1 MAVMHSEFTAVA
13 AEQEQNKPVN
23 PARDMPAGKLGKGY
37 DINGLVFQWNGM
49 AREPVVLNV
58 YDMYWINEYTAPIGL
73 GVFHTGVEIYGT
85 EYAYGGHP
93 FPFSGI
99 FEIPPK
105 FASDLG
111 DQFKYKQSILVGH
124 TDFNQI
130 DVRKI
135 VEELGN
141 EYRGDRYHLM
151 NKNCNHFSGALTKIL
166 CGEEIPAWVNRLAYF
181 SSCVPFLQR
190 CLPREWLTP
199 IALQA
204 SPLSSFSLCQ
214 YPGGQHF
221 RRPQSLVSPPSV
233 TAACTKSLTIVAKAS
248 APDLTRGPRLYKNGT
263 THTFLL
269 SLESSPIVAKHGTT
283 AAVDRQ
289 SLRGFLL
296 VAATLAVGIEGHK
309 TVRTNLGVR

>member
-1 MAVMHSEFTAVA
+1 MLSSGSRLRRSNEETRISCVGEVVSGR
-13 AEQEQNKPVN
+13 
-23 PARDMPAGKLGKGY
+23 ARSPRS
-37 DINGLVFQWNGM
+37 LVFQWTGM
-49 AREPVVLNV
+49 AREPVTLNV

-105 FASDLG
+105 FANDLG

-124 TDFNQI
+124 TDFNQM

-141 EYRGDRYHLM
+141 EFRGDRYHLM

-166 CGEEIPAWVNRLAYF
+166 CGEEIPGWVNRLAYF

-204 SPLSSFSLCQ
+204 SIQEGSTSRVHSPSSAHS
-214 YPGGQHF
+214 P
-221 RRPQSLVSPPSV
+221 SPPP
-233 TAACTKSLTIVAKAS
+233 
-248 APDLTRGPRLYKNGT
+248 APNPTRSSQKRVPR
-263 THTFLL
+263 
-269 SLESSPIVAKHGTT
+269 I
-283 AAVDRQ
+283 
-289 SLRGFLL
+289 
-296 VAATLAVGIEGHK
+296 
-309 TVRTNLGVR
+309 

>member
-1 MAVMHSEFTAVA
+1 
-13 AEQEQNKPVN
+13 
-23 PARDMPAGKLGKGY
+23 
-37 DINGLVFQWNGM
+37 M
-49 AREPVVLNV
+49 AREPVILNV

-93 FPFSGI
+93 FAFSGI

-105 FASDLG
+105 FANDLG

-141 EYRGDRYHLM
+141 EFRGDRYHLM

-204 SPLSSFSLCQ
+204 SP
-214 YPGGQHF
+214 
-221 RRPQSLVSPPSV
+221 SP
-233 TAACTKSLTIVAKAS
+233 
-248 APDLTRGPRLYKNGT
+248 
-263 THTFLL
+263 
-269 SLESSPIVAKHGTT
+269 
-283 AAVDRQ
+283 
-289 SLRGFLL
+289 SLRLQ
-296 VAATLAVGIEGHK
+296 
-309 TVRTNLGVR
+309 